1 MMETRVSS
9 FPFDLQLK
17 RIRKCHI
24 QCLRESSFDVV
35 QYSYDTPFW
44 SVICRDIPADD
55 QFGSVDISKL
65 GSFRVAWSV
74 EAVIDIIINL
84 DF

>member
-1 MMETRVSS
+1 M
-9 FPFDLQLK
+9 F
-17 RIRKCHI
+17 
-24 QCLRESSFDVV
+24 
-35 QYSYDTPFW
+35 
-44 SVICRDIPADD
+44 CRDIPADD

-84 DF
+84 EF